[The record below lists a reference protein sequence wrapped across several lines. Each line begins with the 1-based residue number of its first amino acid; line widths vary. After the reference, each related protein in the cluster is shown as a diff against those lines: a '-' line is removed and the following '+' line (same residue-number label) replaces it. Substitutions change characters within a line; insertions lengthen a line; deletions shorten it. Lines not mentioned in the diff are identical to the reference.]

1 MIGIAGLLLCD
12 RRRYKRKENI
22 SEDTK
27 YKKLMKF
34 VDWNEKKTLWYWNI
48 EINEAFN
55 DKYVNVYVNVDD
67 TEKEGWE
74 YDLDSIYSIY
84 LVFSECSSSVIKQQ
98 ESC

>member
-22 SEDTK
+22 SED
-27 YKKLMKF
+27 M
-34 VDWNEKKTLWYWNI
+34 NEKKTLWYWNI

-74 YDLDSIYSIY
+74 YDLDFIYSIY